1 MISRS
6 FSAYSSMIRRASS
19 ERDSLGGGSSLPNR
33 GLSDGFMARRSAHDQ
48 GVIEVNQMRP
58 SVAIREASAIPLH
71 VPAATLPRDT
81 VLLDNCR

>member
-6 FSAYSSMIRRASS
+6 WSAYSSMIRRASS

-48 GVIEVNQMRP
+48 GEIGGKSN
-58 SVAIREASAIPLH
+58 ATIRRH
-71 VPAATLPRDT
+71 QGG
-81 VLLDNCR
+81 